1 MKCVHCGGE
10 FTADQLQENQG
21 ACPHC
26 GQPQQMEADPQPE
39 ETKEPTSDPQ
49 EKPDKPET
57 AAPHKRS
64 SLPLIVGAVVI
75 ILALAAVLW
84 AVLGTGGQQVTAEQ
98 HNNPTVLTA
107 FSDDA
112 IRFAIGDELVAMY
125 TNDAED
131 ETERQYIANG
141 LSISTPYIGSR
152 NYVELANGEV
162 VYLPMSF
169 ETSAEMVGKLYVH
182 TADGEEKVLDE
193 NASVIYAYSD
203 SAVYYNKLED
213 DKLVQTRYMDGELT
227 PVSEIA
233 GQDNIVVTKASSDNS
248 LLQVIQLD
256 DDQNTV
262 AGGYIYNGTLH
273 LLDTQYNVYNISD
286 QDVFVVSSEEE
297 TGLVTLYR
305 VSDLE
310 TGELEQLGSAV
321 SEALLYSDGS
331 MAFIAD
337 ADLQA
342 NEYNPVG
349 SLYRYDPATK
359 TAEKW
364 ADNAVAILETT
375 SQSDGW
381 NENVRQLATSEMQST
396 NEERQTLYPGQLHYI
411 DAQGSLRAVSPDTA
425 TVGQSGLEGFTIYE
439 KFYSVN
445 GYEIDYDID
454 FTAANNTYIYWGV
467 EDQMYRYQLGSMQQ
481 PQVVTLDSSLAEQST
496 TAMQVGYLITGSGNV
511 LEESDSRLVLKN
523 FEDDSSF
530 IILDNVGTITLVGMD
545 NDGENVYFISEDN
558 SLYSKAVESRSN
570 PKRIA
575 SKVTAAVSTSDGLY
589 FLQESENQPEP
600 VIGESGEVE
609 EAETVTDL
617 MYLPH
622 GESQP
627 QLLLENV
634 TGISYYYFPQN

>member
-26 GQPQQMEADPQPE
+26 GQPQQIEADPQPE

-49 EKPDKPET
+49 EKTDKPET
-57 AAPHKRS
+57 AAPRKRS

-203 SAVYYNKLED
+203 NAVYYNKLED

-233 GQDNIVVTKASSDNS
+233 GQENIIVTKASDDNS
-248 LLQVIQLD
+248 LLQVVQLD

-523 FEDDSSF
+523 FEDDSTF
-530 IILDNVGTITLVGMD
+530 VILDNVGTITLVGMD

-609 EAETVTDL
+609 KAETVTDL

>member
-169 ETSAEMVGKLYVH
+169 ETSAEMVGKLYVR

-203 SAVYYNKLED
+203 NAVYYNKLED

-411 DAQGSLRAVSPDTA
+411 DAQGSLRAVSLDTA

-523 FEDDSSF
+523 FEDDSTF
-530 IILDNVGTITLVGMD
+530 VILDNVGTITLVGMD

>member
-57 AAPHKRS
+57 AAPRKRS

-169 ETSAEMVGKLYVH
+169 ETSAEMVGKLYVR

-203 SAVYYNKLED
+203 NAVYYNKLED
-213 DKLVQTRYMDGELT
+213 SKLVQTRYMDGELT

-467 EDQMYRYQLGSMQQ
+467 KDQMYRYQLGSMQQ

-523 FEDDSSF
+523 FEDDSTF

-617 MYLPH
+617 MYLSH

>member
-26 GQPQQMEADPQPE
+26 GQPQQMEADPLPE
-39 ETKEPTSDPQ
+39 ETKETTSDPQ

-169 ETSAEMVGKLYVH
+169 ETSAEMVGKLYVR

-203 SAVYYNKLED
+203 NAVYYNKLED

-233 GQDNIVVTKASSDNS
+233 GQENIVVTKASSDNS

-523 FEDDSSF
+523 FEDDSTF
-530 IILDNVGTITLVGMD
+530 VILDNVGTITLVGMD

-609 EAETVTDL
+609 KAETVTDL

>member
-57 AAPHKRS
+57 AAPRKRS

-84 AVLGTGGQQVTAEQ
+84 AVLGTGGQQITAEQ

-125 TNDAED
+125 TNDAKD

-169 ETSAEMVGKLYVH
+169 ETSAEMVGKLYVR

-203 SAVYYNKLED
+203 NAVYYNKLED

-233 GQDNIVVTKASSDNS
+233 GQENIIVTKASDDNS
-248 LLQVIQLD
+248 LLQVVQLD

-523 FEDDSSF
+523 FEDDSTF

>member
-57 AAPHKRS
+57 AAPRKRS

-169 ETSAEMVGKLYVH
+169 ETSAEMVGKLYVR

-213 DKLVQTRYMDGELT
+213 SKLVQTRYMDGELT

-425 TVGQSGLEGFTIYE
+425 TVGQSGLEGFAIYE

-609 EAETVTDL
+609 KAETVTDL

>member
-57 AAPHKRS
+57 AAPRKRS

-169 ETSAEMVGKLYVH
+169 ETSAEMVGKLYVR

-203 SAVYYNKLED
+203 NAVYYNKLED
-213 DKLVQTRYMDGELT
+213 SKLVQTRYMDGELT

-337 ADLQA
+337 ADLQV

-609 EAETVTDL
+609 KAETVTDL